1 MGGIGNVVMNT
12 VVRML
17 TRKAVGKAMRSAKTV
32 SGKKPK
38 AKAGGNKKGKK
49 ST

>member
-12 VVRML
+12 VLRML
-17 TRKAVGKAMRSAKTV
+17 TRKAVGKAMQSAKTMG
-32 SGKKPK
+32 GKKPK
-38 AKAGGNKKGKK
+38 SKTGGNRKGKK